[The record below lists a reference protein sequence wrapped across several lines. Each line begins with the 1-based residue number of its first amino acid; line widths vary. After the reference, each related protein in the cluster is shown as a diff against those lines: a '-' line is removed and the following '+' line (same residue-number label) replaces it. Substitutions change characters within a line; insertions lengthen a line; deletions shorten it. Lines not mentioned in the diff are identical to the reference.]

1 MATTN
6 LDDDGGGSIDADELL
21 VVTTHGRFTVEADS
35 WACGSD
41 NNIHLYDDSRSR
53 GDTVATV
60 DGARFVGIVET
71 HKMSGPFIVNDDE
84 QRSDTR

>member
-6 LDDDGGGSIDADELL
+6 LDDDERSIDTDELL
-21 VVTTHGRFTVEADS
+21 VVTTHGRFSVEADS

-41 NNIHLYDDSRSR
+41 NNVHLYDDSRAT

-60 DGARFVGIVET
+60 EGERFVAIVES
-71 HKMSGPFIVNDDE
+71 HKMSGPFIANDDK
-84 QRSDTR
+84 